1 LTLGTR
7 LSRRDQAAFVGRHAE
22 LGLIDHLFV
31 EDPPASVVLVHGPG
45 GIGKS
50 ALLREVAR
58 RGREAGWSPILVEG
72 RDLPPVPD
80 AIEEALAPAS
90 RFDRPLILI
99 DTFERMSALGG
110 HLRRTVLP
118 GLPEH
123 TIVVIA
129 GRRAPERGWFEAG
142 WETLSRE
149 MELGPLSVAE
159 ATELLRTHGLS
170 DPGRAGELVSW
181 AGGSPLALTLAA
193 DTAGDPSWI
202 GVSGGEVLR
211 SLVRRLA
218 ESEIDGLHRDVLGVA
233 CIARVTTADLLRDVL
248 PDVAPAE
255 AMEWLEAR
263 SFAEP
268 LGGGV
273 TLHEL
278 VRRSLRAEM
287 QQAEPERERE
297 LRRRIADSLY
307 ARAVGGRPILTVD
320 LAELVGTP
328 EIRAFYGWE
337 GSVRNRVDAV
347 RPGDAEQVALLL
359 GALDAT
365 QWWQLT
371 RPFFDE
377 APGTVAIARDPGD
390 AICGFAIS
398 VTPGS
403 APALAREDPVLGA
416 WLGHAA
422 EHVPDCNAILWR
434 DAIDFTRDPQSGIQA
449 MINMAGVLRS
459 GLPNPRYAY
468 LPIDSDREDAKAFSQ
483 AIGARHIPELDME
496 WAQGRLREC
505 HVLDHGE
512 GGLLGAQRDVVY
524 LELGLTPPG
533 SWDPGAPAAG
543 SAPAAAAADP
553 EVVRDALRNLRVP
566 HALAQSPLA
575 QGDGV
580 EARAASV
587 RALLEDAAER
597 AFGDT
602 ENERLLQRV
611 LVRGYLDPAP
621 SHEQAADE
629 LNLSRAA
636 YFRRLKLA
644 SERLAEFLAGPG
656 AN

>member
-1 LTLGTR
+1 
-7 LSRRDQAAFVGRHAE
+7 VGRRAE
-22 LGLIDHLFV
+22 LAQIDQLFV

-50 ALLREVAR
+50 ALLREIAR
-58 RGREAGWSPILVEG
+58 RGREAGWSPVLVEG

-80 AIEEALAPAS
+80 AIEEALEPA
-90 RFDRPLILI
+90 RKFDRPLVLI
-99 DTFERMSALGG
+99 DTYERMTALGG

-118 GLPEH
+118 TLPEH

-129 GRRAPERGWFEAG
+129 GRRGPERGWFEAG
-142 WETLSRE
+142 WETLTRE
-149 MELGPLSVAE
+149 MELAPLSPDE
-159 ATELLRTHGLS
+159 AAELLRSHGLGES
-170 DPGRAGELVSW
+170 NRTGELVSW

-193 DTAGDPSWI
+193 DTAGDPAWV
-202 GVSGGEVLR
+202 GVTGGEVLR
-211 SLVRRLA
+211 ALVRRLA

-233 CIARVTTADLLRDVL
+233 CIARVTTADLLKDVL
-248 PDVAPAE
+248 PDVDPAE
-255 AMEWLEAR
+255 AMAWLESR
-263 SFAEP
+263 TFAEP
-268 LGGGV
+268 LGGGL

-278 VRRSLRAEM
+278 VRRALRADM
-287 QQAEPERERE
+287 QKAEPERERE

-307 ARAVGGRPILTVD
+307 TRAVAGRPLLTVD
-320 LAELVGTP
+320 LADLVGTP

-347 RPGDAEQVALLL
+347 RDGDAEQVALLL

-365 QWWQLT
+365 PWWQLT
-371 RPFFDE
+371 RPFFDQ

-398 VTPGS
+398 VTPGG
-403 APALAREDPVLGA
+403 APPLAHEDRVLGA
-416 WLGHAA
+416 WLAHAA
-422 EHVPDCNAILWR
+422 EHVPDGNAILWR
-434 DAIDFTRDPQSGIQA
+434 DAVDFTRDPHSGIQA

-459 GLPNPRYAY
+459 GLANPRYAY

-483 AIGARHIPELDME
+483 AIGALHVEELDME
-496 WAQGRLREC
+496 WATGRRREC

-512 GGLLGAQRDVVY
+512 GGLLGAQRDVIY
-524 LELGLTPPG
+524 LELGLAPPG
-533 SWDPGAPAAG
+533 AWDPAPQDEPAATVT
-543 SAPAAAAADP
+543 DP
-553 EVVRDALRNLRVP
+553 EVVRDALRNLRLP

-575 QGDGV
+575 EGEGV
-580 EARAASV
+580 EERAESV
-587 RALLEDAAER
+587 RALLQDAGQR

-656 AN
+656 GG